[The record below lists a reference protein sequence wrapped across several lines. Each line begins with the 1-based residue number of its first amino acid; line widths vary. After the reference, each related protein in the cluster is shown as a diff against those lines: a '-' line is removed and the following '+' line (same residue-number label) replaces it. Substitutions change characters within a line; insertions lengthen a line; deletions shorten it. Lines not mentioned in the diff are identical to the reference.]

1 MCDQALHAVVVL
13 AAGSASRMGS
23 PKQLLQIDGR
33 PMIRHAAR
41 TALASGAGHVIV
53 VVGAYGLETRAAVAD
68 LPVDVVMNEHWMS
81 GLGSSI
87 QAGIREAQRCEATSV
102 TLTLSDQPLVD
113 PAMLRTL
120 VALHERSG
128 APVVA
133 SKYAGTVGVPAFFSR
148 DLFADLLAL
157 PANRGCKEVIQ
168 GQGRAALLVD
178 CPEAALDIDTP
189 DDYRQILNRE

>member
-41 TALASGAGHVIV
+41 TAIESGAGHVIV

-87 QAGIREAQRCEATSV
+87 QAGIREAQRCDATSV

-133 SKYAGTVGVPAFFSR
+133 SKYAGTVGRAGV
-148 DLFADLLAL
+148 LLARSV
-157 PANRGCKEVIQ
+157 RGSSRPCR
-168 GQGRAALLVD
+168 RAG
-178 CPEAALDIDTP
+178 AAK
-189 DDYRQILNRE
+189 R